1 MKLGA
6 ARAAA
11 GLAISLAACGD
22 APRIE
27 GCEASGPMR
36 PLCGFQN
43 PEDLADLPWTPWLL
57 VSQMN
62 QEGVGNLLA
71 LDRELGDRVLL
82 YPDPEVAREPGWGA
96 EDCAEPPDPFRPH
109 GIDVRAEPGEPTRL
123 AVVNHGGR
131 DSVELF
137 EVGSAEDGPALS
149 WRGCAV
155 LPPDTWPN
163 DVALLPGGGFVV
175 TSSAAS
181 MESLATAVRLL
192 LGLDTG
198 EVWEWTP
205 DASWRAVPGTAASMP
220 NGVAVSRDGQRV
232 YLTAMNSKTLRA
244 VDRDGGNPQEV
255 PTPVAADNLSWDGEE
270 RLLTAGIPGG
280 MIDLLGCRKVEG
292 AGCGL
297 AFAVV
302 AIEPE
307 TLALETILE
316 HDGASAFGG
325 ASVAVAIRDE
335 LWLGSFTGDRIARV
349 RRRPQDSA
357 GAR

>member
-1 MKLGA
+1 MKLA
-6 ARAAA
+6 AASAAA
-11 GLAISLAACGD
+11 GLAIGLAACGD

-27 GCEASGPMR
+27 GCEASGRIR
-36 PLCGFQN
+36 PVCGLQN

-62 QEGVGNLLA
+62 QEGAGSLLA

-82 YPDPEVAREPGWGA
+82 YPDPGVARKPGWGA
-96 EDCAEPPDPFRPH
+96 EDCAQPPDPFRPH

-131 DSVELF
+131 DSVEFF
-137 EVGSAEDGPALS
+137 EVGSAEDGPTLT

-163 DVALLPGGGFVV
+163 DVALLPDGGFVV
-175 TSSAAS
+175 TSSASS
-181 MESLATAVRLL
+181 MESLGTVVRLL

-205 DASWRAVPGTAASMP
+205 DGSWRAVPGSAASMP

-232 YLTAMNSKTLRA
+232 YVTAMNSKTLLA
-244 VDRDGGNPQEV
+244 VDRDGGNPQQV
-255 PTPVAADNLSWDGEE
+255 STPVAGDNLSWDGEE
-270 RLLTAGIPGG
+270 RLVAAGILGG
-280 MIDLLGCRKVEG
+280 MTDLLGCRNVEG

-302 AIEPE
+302 AIDPE

-325 ASVAVAIRDE
+325 ASVAVPVRDE
-335 LWLGSFTGDRIARV
+335 LWLGSFSGDRIARV
-349 RRRPQDSA
+349 RRDPQA
-357 GAR
+357 ATPAP